1 MEDTNV
7 PGQALPLTETTNEGA
22 PTTNGD
28 EEKPRATRQP
38 RQRGPPEDG
47 IPSKNKVMVANLPYD
62 LSEEK
67 VSHSQLLS
75 SLPNPID
82 TFNIAQGTLLCLQ
95 PNRRQDRSS
104 PYRSLHGEETPGP

>member
-7 PGQALPLTETTNEGA
+7 PGQVLPLTETTNDGVPA
-22 PTTNGD
+22 TNGA
-28 EEKPRATRQP
+28 EEKPRTARPP

-67 VSHSQLLS
+67 VNQSQLLVFYS
-75 SLPNPID
+75 IVLIH
-82 TFNIAQGTLLCLQ
+82 LL
-95 PNRRQDRSS
+95 
-104 PYRSLHGEETPGP
+104 